1 MRITKALT
9 GLKLARSN
17 SEAYRLVKQGAV
29 RAGGCT
35 PGCDFINTG
44 VCHCGGW
51 RRITDPKDEVRSG
64 EVVKIGKG
72 AWRLLSPMD
81 DQGSMYARGIGRVPE
96 MEDDPEDPTLPVPSS
111 PDPADPH
118 SVTRVS
124 EVIVAGSG
132 VDGDAQFPTLSQLA
146 DGFAEIEC
154 SMARVAEFCIHP
166 QDIPAFIELTASDL
180 PSELKDKLV
189 SQGIFGYL
197 WGATGHTDPHLPH
210 HHVQLLADFKEE
222 MTDETPLD
230 GVERSGR

>member
-9 GLKLARSN
+9 GLKLVRSN

-35 PGCDFINTG
+35 PECDFINTG

-72 AWRLLSPMD
+72 AWRLLPPMD
-81 DQGSMYARGIGRVPE
+81 DQGSMYVRGIGRVPE
-96 MEDDPEDPTLPVPSS
+96 TEDDPEDSTLPVPSS

-124 EVIVAGSG
+124 EVIVAGAG
-132 VDGDAQFPTLSQLA
+132 ADGDARFPTLSQLA

-154 SMARVAEFCIHP
+154 LMARVTEFCIHP
-166 QDIPAFIELTASDL
+166 QDIPAFIELTASTL
-180 PSELKDKLV
+180 PSELKAQLV

-197 WGATGHTDPHLPH
+197 WGATGHADPHTPR
-210 HHVQLLADFKEE
+210 HHVHLLREADEE
-222 MTDETPLD
+222 MESRTVPL
-230 GVERSGR
+230 